1 MLDYHRFKEVDELYA
16 QGRQDEARHLLMDM
30 QGRYIAVCDENAM
43 MCMQVHEFEDILYL
57 AKNLVFDGFCYWLV
71 TGSIKQGPFCQNCYN
86 REGALIRLDTN
97 NGKGTC
103 SICGHVMERD
113 PRLTRPTHPRTSKSG
128 ARILP
133 FRR

>member
-43 MCMQVHEFEDILYL
+43 MRMQVHEFEDILYL

-113 PRLTRPTHPRTSKSG
+113 PRHTRPTHPRISKSG